1 MKLYVFKRTLILMAL
16 LMTSQ
21 VFASTIIQLSDEEI
35 ISRAAYVL
43 KGQVSGIYTT
53 VEKGN
58 IPFQY
63 ITIEVGQI
71 YKNDSDRPLY
81 ESDRIVIRQMGG
93 TANNMTLDV
102 DSLPKFV
109 EGSQV
114 LVNLKVD
121 NNGYYYV
128 VGNSQGLYKVVNE
141 KLIKDTQDANT
152 MFVRHGATGE
162 IHFEPGQI
170 KEINMEQMK
179 AKIEKVTN
187 SEEY

>member
-1 MKLYVFKRTLILMAL
+1 MKLYVFRKVLILMAF
-16 LMTSQ
+16 MTTQ
-21 VFASTIIQLSDEEI
+21 IFASTVVQLSDEDI
-35 ISRAAYVL
+35 ISRAEYVL
-43 KGQVSGIYTT
+43 KGHVSGIYTAI
-53 VEKGN
+53 EKGN

-63 ITIEVGQI
+63 ITIEIEQL
-71 YKNDSDRPLY
+71 YKNSPDRALA
-81 ESDRIVIRQMGG
+81 ELDRIVIRQMGG
-93 TANNMTLDV
+93 TINGMTLSM

-114 LVNLKVD
+114 LVSLKQD
-121 NNGYYYV
+121 SNGYYYV

-141 KLIKDTQDANT
+141 KLIKDTQGEGT

-170 KEINMEQMK
+170 KEVTIDQMK
-179 AKIEKVTN
+179 TKIERTIT